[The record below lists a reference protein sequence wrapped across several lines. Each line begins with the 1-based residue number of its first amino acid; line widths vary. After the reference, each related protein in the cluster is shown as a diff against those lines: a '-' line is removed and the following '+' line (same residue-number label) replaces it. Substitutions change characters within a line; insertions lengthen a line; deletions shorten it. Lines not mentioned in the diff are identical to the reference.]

1 MVWED
6 FKPTQVQT
14 ITLDRLH
21 KMAIS
26 NEEAADKRRGLLKS
40 DIADDIIE
48 SLKKINK
55 IMNLMHIEDM
65 TEDLNEREYMNPT
78 VTTDM
83 STVTT
88 DMPPIMAT
96 NPRPTIT
103 TTATINV

>member
-1 MVWED
+1 
-6 FKPTQVQT
+6 
-14 ITLDRLH
+14 
-21 KMAIS
+21 
-26 NEEAADKRRGLLKS
+26 
-40 DIADDIIE
+40 
-48 SLKKINK
+48 
-55 IMNLMHIEDM
+55 MNLMHIEDM